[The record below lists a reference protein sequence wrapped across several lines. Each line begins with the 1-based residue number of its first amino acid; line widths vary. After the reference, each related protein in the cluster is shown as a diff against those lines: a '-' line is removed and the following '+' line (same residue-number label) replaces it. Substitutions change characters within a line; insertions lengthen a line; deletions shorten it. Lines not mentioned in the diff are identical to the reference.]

1 MHRHFASRLVD
12 ILGVDISAPT
22 CQLLL
27 YVMHRHFASRL
38 VDILGVDISAPTRHN
53 DIIIPTFQIWITF
66 SPIADTAVPYYSI
79 DAFRLNM
86 LVLVFAIASVPFGF
100 LASWLLDTLGLR
112 LSVSFTQ

>member
-1 MHRHFASRLVD
+1 MSRH
-12 ILGVDISAPT
+12 
-22 CQLLL
+22 
-27 YVMHRHFASRL
+27 

-53 DIIIPTFQIWITF
+53 DDIIIPTFQIWITF

-79 DAFRLNM
+79 DAFRLNV

-112 LSVSFTQ
+112 WSVSFTELFFIELHFTHSYHKTHKRVKGKQ